1 MSKKQEM
8 LELLEEER
16 EIRENRI
23 IAEKGGSV
31 YVNFHDASIL
41 NSANAYEGA
50 STGLRTYNPDG
61 SIASTG
67 KRVHAVNPDYF
78 FMNRYK
84 VKGTGANRRL
94 YIVSGHTADGFRLIS
109 EQASGRCFIK
119 SIPCYV
125 LKRNE
130 EGDLELEKIITIRD
144 TEFLSEFDKTLANHT
159 MAEIL
164 PLIVRGDTGLTAD
177 EMPI

>member
-23 IAEKGGSV
+23 IAEKDGAV
-31 YVNFHDASIL
+31 YVNFHDAAVL

-50 STGLRTYNPDG
+50 STGMRTYNPDG

-78 FMNRYK
+78 FLNRYK
-84 VKGTGANRRL
+84 VKGTGQNRRL
-94 YIVSGHTADGFRLIS
+94 YVVSGHTSDGFRLIS
-109 EQASGRCFIK
+109 EQATGRCFIK

-125 LKRNE
+125 LMRNE
-130 EGDLELEKIITIRD
+130 GKLELEKTITIRD
-144 TEFLSEFDKTLANHT
+144 TEFLSEFNSTLNNKT

-164 PLIVRGDTGLTAD
+164 PLIVQGTPDMTAD
-177 EMPI
+177 DLPI